1 VESAV
6 SLTLNEAGYVVEQSN
21 TAINRAVDR
30 GVIKAKLQRRGKIRL
45 RNCASSPFRERSSGS
60 LPQPVAGKSTR
71 LCGDYRRTPIV
82 WRLAS

>member
-30 GVIKAKLQRRGKIRL
+30 GVIKAKLQRRGKTRL
-45 RNCASSPFRERSSGS
+45 RKVGPAELRALLQS
-60 LPQPVAGKSTR
+60 LLEDA
-71 LCGDYRRTPIV
+71 RRA
-82 WRLAS
+82 L